1 MTHAALQADYRI
13 IKPVAGRS
21 CYILQLEVPWE
32 AFDEVNRVLGA
43 PPKPGE
49 NRWVGVAL
57 IDPFHARPAPI
68 EKQEENEEKLLKD
81 GVSRPPRAKGEHGEY
96 AAKLYKSY
104 FMRNEKVC
112 RVLGTEADYKLWIQK
127 QESCISGKQDY
138 IDMDSG
144 EMRCEESHV
153 ERVAAGHG
161 EGIKAPYHSVP
172 LTHDEH
178 QFRHQKG
185 ELECLLKFD
194 KMFRYNY
201 EGAPYP
207 KAAALWFEK
216 HAMEYREKWVHERLC
231 AEFKVK
237 SLTDIDPEKLRKWCE
252 FKGIE
257 EALPK

>member
-57 IDPFHARPAPI
+57 LNPDCLVTPAPAVASAA
-68 EKQEENEEKLLKD
+68 EGEKLSK
-81 GVSRPPRAKGEHGEY
+81 SKGEYGDY

-112 RVLGTEADYKLWIQK
+112 AALGTTEQFKAWIQK

-138 IDMDSG
+138 IGMDSG

-161 EGIKAPYHSVP
+161 KGIKAPYHSVP
-172 LTHDEH
+172 LTHEEH
-178 QFRHQKG
+178 KLRHGVNGG
-185 ELECLLKFD
+185 ELACLQKF
-194 KMFRYNY
+194 MPAARYDDV
-201 EGAPYP
+201 EEAKQWFGK
-207 KAAALWFEK
+207 KAI
-216 HAMEYREKWVHERLC
+216 EYREKWVHERLL
-231 AEFKVK
+231 AELGYQHLNECPPVAIRAFAEEHD
-237 SLTDIDPEKLRKWCE
+237 LT
-252 FKGIE
+252 
-257 EALPK
+257 ALLPQESV